1 MGQPRPLLSFILGLF
16 KQTLL
21 QFFQQI
27 CVKNFHPVYCAGLE
41 PTTFGT
47 RVSSHNHWTRAPAPG
62 SLFLRFFKE

>member
-16 KQTLL
+16 KQTSL
-21 QFFQQI
+21 QFLQQI
-27 CVKNFHPVYCAGLE
+27 YVKISIQYTVPGFE

-47 RVSSHNHWTRAPAPG
+47 RVSSHNQWTRAPAPG